1 MENQQD
7 PSTLAAI
14 DIGSSKVAIMVGA
27 MDKDGLVRIV
37 GFGKVEANGFR
48 GGTIQN
54 FEAAVASISAA
65 LREAQQTSQRKITKV
80 AAALTAKHLYSLNN
94 DGRVVL
100 AGREVTSKDT
110 EKAVRLA
117 ISVPR
122 SVFHEPDDRVVAH
135 VVKGFTIDKDTTL
148 QEDPV
153 GLRGNVLRAQLHL
166 ALGSASAVQNL
177 VKCIQSAG
185 LDIEGLILQPW
196 ASAAAC
202 LTPTD
207 RELGAA
213 LLDFGAGSTNIA
225 CYQSGQIETTAV
237 APVGGSL
244 FTNDIAASLGCSI
257 ADAEEIKLRYGH
269 LVVGS
274 EDRFE
279 KIHFTYEPDGRPRQ
293 ASAEDV
299 VHILEPRAREVVR
312 LLGRYYL
319 EPGGWMEKAAAG
331 IVLTGGVANLPG
343 LEDIFQEELGLP
355 VRIGRP
361 SPVIAIQGCSSPQD
375 ATAVGVLLEMAHRRR
390 RARRKV
396 LVSGPMQQFRSWVRR
411 IFVGD
416 FSN

>member
-7 PSTLAAI
+7 PSTIAAI
-14 DIGSSKVAIMVGA
+14 DIGSSKVSIMVGA

-37 GFGKVEANGFR
+37 GFGKVRADGFR
-48 GGTIQN
+48 GGTIQD
-54 FEAAVASISAA
+54 FEAAVHSVSEA
-65 LREAQQTSQRKITKV
+65 LREAQQTSQRTITKV
-80 AAALTAKHLYSLNN
+80 AAALTGKHLYSLNN

-100 AGREVTSKDT
+100 AGREVTRKDT

-117 ISVPR
+117 ISIPR
-122 SVFHEPDDRVVAH
+122 TALREPDDRVVAH

-148 QEDPV
+148 QDDPV
-153 GLRGNVLRAQLHL
+153 GQRGNVLRAQLHL
-166 ALGSASAVQNL
+166 ALGTASSVQNL

-213 LLDFGAGSTNIA
+213 LLDFGAGSTHVA
-225 CYQSGQIETTAV
+225 CYQCGQIETTSV
-237 APVGGSL
+237 AAVGGNL
-244 FTNDIAASLGCSI
+244 FTNDIAAYLGCSI

-269 LVVGS
+269 LVLGS

-279 KIHFTYEPDGRPRQ
+279 KIRYVYEPEQKEREV
-293 ASAEDV
+293 SAEDI

-312 LLGRYYL
+312 LLGHYYL
-319 EPGGWMEKAAAG
+319 EPGGWLEKAAAG

-343 LEDIFQEELGLP
+343 MTDIFHEELGLP

-361 SPVIAIQGCSSPQD
+361 SPMIAIQGCSSPED
-375 ATAVGVLLEMAHRRR
+375 STAVGVLLEMAHRRR
-390 RARRKV
+390 RMHRKV
-396 LVSGPMQQFRSWVRR
+396 LVSGPVQRFRSWVRR
-411 IFVGD
+411 IFFGD